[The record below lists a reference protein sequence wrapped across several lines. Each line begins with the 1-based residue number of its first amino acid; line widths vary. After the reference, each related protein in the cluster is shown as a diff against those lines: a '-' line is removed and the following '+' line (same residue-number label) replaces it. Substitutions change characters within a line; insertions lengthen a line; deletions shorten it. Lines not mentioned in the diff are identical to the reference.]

1 MVKNYIIKLL
11 TLMADFNIEYKK
23 LILAEGGYVN
33 DPDDSGGET
42 YLGISRKNNPKWIGW
57 KTIDEIKKVN
67 GTKNITKILKQN
79 ESLTD
84 SASIY
89 YKMKYWDIFRLDE
102 IPNQKIAHEMF
113 DTCVNCGEAAAIR
126 FAQASLGERI
136 DGRWTLSLL
145 HKLAAIH
152 S

>member
-1 MVKNYIIKLL
+1 
-11 TLMADFNIEYKK
+11 MADFNIEFKK
-23 LILAEGGYVN
+23 LVLAEGGYVN

-42 YLGISRKNNPKWIGW
+42 YLGISRKNNPKWVGW

-67 GTKNITKILKQN
+67 GVKNITKILKQN
-79 ESLTD
+79 ESLTN

-113 DTCVNCGEAAAIR
+113 DTCVNMGPKSAINI
-126 FAQASLGERI
+126 AQQILDMTPTGVFSDELFYNLKRY
-136 DGRWTLSLL
+136 
-145 HKLAAIH
+145 K
-152 S
+152 